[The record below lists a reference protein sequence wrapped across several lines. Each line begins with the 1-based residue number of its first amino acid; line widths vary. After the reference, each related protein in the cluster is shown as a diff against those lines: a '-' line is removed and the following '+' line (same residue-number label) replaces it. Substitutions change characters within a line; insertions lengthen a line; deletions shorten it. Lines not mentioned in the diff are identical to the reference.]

1 MKKVFREKDDRA
13 KALLVTFVGIFIWNT
28 SGTSRQQMSC
38 GSPCQIRSLKKKSV
52 SQIYIR
58 RSLALLRMDGLGTA
72 LSDHFLQFGEI
83 LRQLTELD
91 QVSQMF
97 ISLPASYDVVTTTKK
112 NLPNDQIKLNKVKAR
127 LMAEDSIFQ
136 VNVLVAVH
144 LDTNL

>member
-1 MKKVFREKDDRA
+1 
-13 KALLVTFVGIFIWNT
+13 
-28 SGTSRQQMSC
+28 
-38 GSPCQIRSLKKKSV
+38 
-52 SQIYIR
+52 
-58 RSLALLRMDGLGTA
+58 MDGLGTA

-97 ISLPASYDVVTTTKK
+97 ISLPASYDVVTTTKE

-127 LMAEDSIFQ
+127 LMAEDSMVLATKATKITIADVGRIFQ